1 MIMNEQIGI
10 TAGRV
15 WNYLAENGPT
25 TIIKLKSSLEV
36 SNGHL
41 HLALG
46 WLSREDKIE
55 LIEYG
60 NTYKVAHKN

>member
-1 MIMNEQIGI
+1 MKEQIGI
-10 TAGRV
+10 NAGRV
-15 WNYLAENGPT
+15 WQYLADNRST
-25 TIIKLKSSLEV
+25 TIIKLKSALEI

-55 LIEYG
+55 MIEQG
-60 NTYKVAHKN
+60 NTYRIVIKI

>member
-1 MIMNEQIGI
+1 MKDQIGVA
-10 TAGRV
+10 AGRV
-15 WNYLAENGPT
+15 WQYLCDNGPA
-25 TIIKLKSSLEV
+25 TIIKLKSALEV

-55 LIEYG
+55 LTEHG
-60 NTYKVAHKN
+60 NTYIVAQKN